1 MFDIPNF
8 LEACGF
14 CGAGDLVEGE
24 ATIGGFENAFA
35 IYIGAIGSAFACPVI
50 NFVVVKGVGCDA
62 GGHHRNLV
70 FVEGLPVEA
79 AIDGA
84 PKATG
89 DGGRQHD
96 LLIARVDPQTA
107 GSATYRFRT

>member
-1 MFDIPNF
+1 MFDVPYF
-8 LEACGF
+8 LEAGRF
-14 CGAGDLVEGE
+14 CGAGNLVKGE
-24 ATIGGFENAFA
+24 ATVGGFENAFA
-35 IYIGAIGSAFACPVI
+35 IYIGAIGSAFAGAVI
-50 NFVVVKGVGCDA
+50 DFIGVEGVGGDA
-62 GGHHRNLV
+62 GGHHGDLV
-70 FVEGLPVEA
+70 FVEGFPVEA

-107 GSATYRFRT
+107 GSATHRFGT

>member
-1 MFDIPNF
+1 MF
-8 LEACGF
+8 
-14 CGAGDLVEGE
+14 
-24 ATIGGFENAFA
+24 
-35 IYIGAIGSAFACPVI
+35 
-50 NFVVVKGVGCDA
+50 VKG
-62 GGHHRNLV
+62 
-70 FVEGLPVEA
+70 FPVEA